1 MDLEM
6 VARTIQL
13 IIAPAV
19 MITSCCIFT
28 NGLLA
33 HYASIGER
41 LRVTVRE
48 RVDLLKEA
56 EVNSRHSP
64 ATEGNVEGS
73 GLIVQERLEDIDFQI
88 PNLLRH
94 HLFVR
99 TSLAGT
105 FIAIVVYIL
114 DMFVIAYSVLSNR
127 TGFYSAIPVVFL
139 LGVASQ
145 LIGVLYSVIDA
156 FMSHKIYA
164 YETRHAMS
172 LEKTSPEH
180 MKI

>member
-1 MDLEM
+1 MDPEM

-48 RVDLLKEA
+48 RLDLLREA
-56 EVNSRHSP
+56 DVNLR
-64 ATEGNVEGS
+64 S

-114 DMFVIAYSVLSNR
+114 DMFVIAYSVLSNS
-127 TGFYSAIPVVFL
+127 TGFYGAILIVFL
-139 LGVASQ
+139 LGVAAQ

-156 FMSHKIYA
+156 FLSHKIYA

-172 LEKTSPEH
+172 LEKTSSEH
-180 MKI
+180 TKI

>member
-48 RVDLLKEA
+48 RVDLLREA
-56 EVNSRHSP
+56 EVNSR
-64 ATEGNVEGS
+64 S

-114 DMFVIAYSVLSNR
+114 DMFVIAYSVLAIR
-127 TGFYSAIPVVFL
+127 TGFYGAILIVFL

-145 LIGVLYSVIDA
+145 LVGVLYSVIDA
-156 FMSHKIYA
+156 FVSHKIYA

-180 MKI
+180 TKI

>member
-41 LRVTVRE
+41 LRLTVRE

-56 EVNSRHSP
+56 EVSS
-64 ATEGNVEGS
+64 S
-73 GLIVQERLEDIDFQI
+73 SDLIVQERLEDIDFQI
-88 PNLLRH
+88 PNLLHH
-94 HLFVR
+94 HLFMR

-105 FIAIVVYIL
+105 FVAIVVYIL

-127 TGFYSAIPVVFL
+127 TGFYGAIPVVFL
-139 LGVASQ
+139 LGVAAQ
-145 LIGVLYSVIDA
+145 LIGVLYSVMDA
-156 FMSHKIYA
+156 FISHKIYA
-164 YETRHAMS
+164 YEARHAMS
-172 LEKTSPEH
+172 LEKTSREH
-180 MKI
+180 TNVGDHRLERKS